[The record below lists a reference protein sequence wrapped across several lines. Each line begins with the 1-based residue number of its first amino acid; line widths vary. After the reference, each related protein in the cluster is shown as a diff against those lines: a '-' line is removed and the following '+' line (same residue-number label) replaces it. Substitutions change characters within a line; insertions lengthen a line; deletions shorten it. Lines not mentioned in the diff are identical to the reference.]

1 MTMLVE
7 LTRLEG
13 KWSYEELN
21 AFLAN
26 PKGFAPGTRM
36 GGVQGVA
43 DAADR
48 ASLILFLR
56 ENGDDPP
63 PLPGIEA
70 AATLI
75 MLQAVALG
83 TEPEA
88 RPASSGFQS

>member
-1 MTMLVE
+1 MLEREKASAEGYDYAVA

-13 KWSYEELN
+13 RWSYEDLN

-26 PKGFAPGTRM
+26 PRGFAPGTRM
-36 GGVQGVA
+36 GGVQGVK

-63 PLPGIEA
+63 PLPE
-70 AATLI
+70 
-75 MLQAVALG
+75 
-83 TEPEA
+83 
-88 RPASSGFQS
+88 